1 MSDGQGRM
9 QERSDGCQTCYGTG
23 EIVTEH
29 GAVDCPDCYG
39 DGVSANR
46 GNKMEWRLRELEKTY
61 RSNHAS
67 FADVMWLVHEVRK
80 AREALVLILTRCQDA
95 DDGDDIARY
104 ARTRAME
111 ALGLYERAMPGARAA
126 REDVEKV

>member
-1 MSDGQGRM
+1 M

-29 GAVDCPDCYG
+29 GAVNCPDCYG
-39 DGVSANR
+39 DGVSANH
-46 GNKMEWRLRELEKTY
+46 GSKMEWRLRELEKIY

-67 FADVMWLVHEVRK
+67 FADVMWLVCEVRK

-95 DDGDDIARY
+95 DDSDEIARY

-111 ALGLYERAMPGARAA
+111 ALGLYDRALSAARAA
-126 REDVEKV
+126 RKEVEEA